1 MGYPGGMLYHIR
13 PETAVSVGAFKKLR
27 PGLLKKLAWRNKM
40 VFSLRFKIIF
50 ITVAILIF
58 ALVVTTLVSSYV
70 FSQEYSDV
78 LQSRTFIIGQG
89 IKSQLDRLF
98 DLGLPLEELGGFEK
112 QLQET
117 VNTYEDITY
126 AMIVNLDG
134 RVLFHNDPS
143 QQGQIITEAAIVDAV
158 QSEKNIVQLYSDQT
172 GQFYDVFIP
181 IFDRSDTHV
190 GAIRLGF
197 PVELVTQKTNRLTI
211 LAGGVAFVSLVVA
224 ITLLI
229 FALSTWV
236 TKPLTKLL
244 TAIQGIRSGE
254 TDLATGVEINSRDEI
269 GELSRAFN
277 TLASQ
282 LSSSIDTL
290 EEQVAGRTRQLET
303 VVEISQRLIVI
314 LDLNELLRQVVNLTK
329 ETFDYYYVH
338 IYLLDKDSKLLQLAE
353 GYGQLGA
360 EMKSRGHSIPLD
372 AKPSLVAQA
381 ARTGQPV
388 KVDNVHEVD
397 NWLPNPFLADTYSEI
412 AVPIIL
418 DEQIVGVLD
427 VQSDQIAGLD
437 EGDVNLLRSL
447 ANEVALAIRNA
458 RLFDEVNTALADAYK
473 AQERYL
479 EQAWQKDKLTSQDS
493 QYLYKEPNTI
503 GVGETESQ
511 MFVKARQAALATNH
525 PKVIPLKD
533 NNSERYALVAP
544 IQLQGESIGDL
555 QLYTSAQAKW
565 TETDLAV
572 IETILTQVAQSAEN
586 LRLFEETRQ
595 WAGREQT
602 IREITE
608 RMRTATS
615 LEELVKTTAQELG
628 ERLAAGRAVVALGLE
643 PETHDSI
650 SVPKR
655 SDNGR

>member
-1 MGYPGGMLYHIR
+1 
-13 PETAVSVGAFKKLR
+13 
-27 PGLLKKLAWRNKM
+27 
-40 VFSLRFKIIF
+40 
-50 ITVAILIF
+50 
-58 ALVVTTLVSSYV
+58 
-70 FSQEYSDV
+70 
-78 LQSRTFIIGQG
+78 
-89 IKSQLDRLF
+89 
-98 DLGLPLEELGGFEK
+98 
-112 QLQET
+112 
-117 VNTYEDITY
+117 
-126 AMIVNLDG
+126 
-134 RVLFHNDPS
+134 
-143 QQGQIITEAAIVDAV
+143 
-158 QSEKNIVQLYSDQT
+158 
-172 GQFYDVFIP
+172 
-181 IFDRSDTHV
+181 
-190 GAIRLGF
+190 
-197 PVELVTQKTNRLTI
+197 
-211 LAGGVAFVSLVVA
+211 
-224 ITLLI
+224 
-229 FALSTWV
+229 
-236 TKPLTKLL
+236 
-244 TAIQGIRSGE
+244 
-254 TDLATGVEINSRDEI
+254 
-269 GELSRAFN
+269 
-277 TLASQ
+277 
-282 LSSSIDTL
+282 
-290 EEQVAGRTRQLET
+290 
-303 VVEISQRLIVI
+303 
-314 LDLNELLRQVVNLTK
+314 
-329 ETFDYYYVH
+329 
-338 IYLLDKDSKLLQLAE
+338 LLDKDSKLLQLAE

-397 NWLPNPFLADTYSEI
+397 NWLPNPLLADTYSEI

-479 EQAWQKDKLTSQDS
+479 EQAWQKDKLASQDS
-493 QYLYKEPNTI
+493 HYLYKEPNTI

-511 MFVKARQAALATNH
+511 MFVKARQVALATNH

-643 PETHDSI
+643 PEIQNSI

>member
-1 MGYPGGMLYHIR
+1 
-13 PETAVSVGAFKKLR
+13 
-27 PGLLKKLAWRNKM
+27 M
-40 VFSLRFKIIF
+40 VFSLRLKIIF

-58 ALVVTTLVSSYV
+58 AIVVTTLVSSYV

-78 LQSRTFIIGQG
+78 LQSRTLIIGQG
-89 IKSQLDRLF
+89 IKSQLDRLL

-112 QLQET
+112 QLQDT
-117 VNTYEDITY
+117 VKTYEDITY
-126 AMIVNLDG
+126 AMIINLEG

-143 QQGQIITEAAIVDAV
+143 QQDQIITDGATLAAV
-158 QSEKNIVQLYSDQT
+158 QRGENVIQVYSDQA

-181 IFDRSDTHV
+181 VFDRSGGHV

-197 PVELVTQKTNRLTI
+197 PVDLVTQKTNQSVI
-211 LAGGVAFVSLVVA
+211 LAGVIAVVSLGVA
-224 ITLLI
+224 ITLLV
-229 FALSTWV
+229 FALSAWV
-236 TKPLTKLL
+236 TKPLSKLV
-244 TAIQGIRSGE
+244 TTIEGIRSGE
-254 TDLATGVEINSRDEI
+254 VGLATKVEINSKDEI
-269 GELSRAFN
+269 GKLGTAFN

-282 LSSSIDTL
+282 LSHSIDTL
-290 EEQVAGRTRQLET
+290 EEQVAGRTRQLEA

-314 LDLNELLRQVVNLTK
+314 LDLDELLRQVVNLTK

-338 IYLLDKDSKLLQLAE
+338 IYLLDKNSKLLQLAE
-353 GYGQLGA
+353 GYGQIGA
-360 EMKSRGHSIPLD
+360 EMKSQGHHITLD

-388 KVDNVHEVD
+388 KVDNVREVN
-397 NWLPNPFLADTYSEI
+397 NWLPNPLLANTYSEI

-418 DEQIVGVLD
+418 DEQVVGVLD

-493 QYLYKEPNTI
+493 QYLYKKPNTV

-511 MFVKARQAALATNH
+511 MFVKARQAALATNR
-525 PKVIPLKD
+525 PQVIPLKE

-544 IQLQGESIGDL
+544 IQLQGEYIGDL
-555 QLYTSAQAKW
+555 QLYTSAQDRW

-572 IETILTQVAQSAEN
+572 IETVLDQVAQTAEN
-586 LRLFEETRQ
+586 MRLFEETRQ
-595 WAGREQT
+595 RASREQT
-602 IREITE
+602 IREITDKLRAASSLDKLME
-608 RMRTATS
+608 TATR
-615 LEELVKTTAQELG
+615 ELG
-628 ERLAAGRAVVALGLE
+628 QHLGVQHTVLRLGLKQQAGPTKDE
-643 PETHDSI
+643 PEQ
-650 SVPKR
+650 VQ
-655 SDNGR
+655 NGSRQSHQPGPSEKGS